1 MCAAALETIA
11 LRKEYPGTLALDDVS
26 LRFEGG
32 RIHALIGKNG
42 AGKSTFVRLLAGAV
56 RPTSGAI
63 VLNGRRV
70 DFSSPREALRQGIAT
85 VHQELSLVPELT
97 VAENIMLGRLPV
109 RRGTG
114 GLLVDWDATHA
125 LAEKVLATLNVRLDV
140 RLPARALGVAHQ
152 QVVEI
157 ARAMSYNP
165 HVLLLD
171 EPTSALARGEADRLF
186 TLLKDLASRGVII
199 LYITHRLQEI
209 PKIADTVTALR
220 NGRLVSTIPVR
231 EATAEQMARMM
242 FGDIVRTHRPE
253 DVNPGSEVLLEVRG
267 LTSPGRFTDVSFTV
281 KKGEIVGIAGLL
293 GSGRTELLR
302 AIAGADPPAG
312 GDIVL
317 KGRALR
323 PGSPAQM
330 KALGIVLAPEN
341 RKEEGLIQIL
351 SSRENLV
358 MAALRAVAR
367 GGLITRGRE
376 RTAVAPVVTSLGI
389 DMPDVDAPVSVLS
402 GGNQQKVV
410 LGKWMLAGA
419 SVILLD
425 EPTRGIDVQAKQQ
438 VFDIVWSLSRRGIAT
453 VVVSS
458 ELEELPDLCHRILVM
473 RHGSLVGDLRASDV
487 SVDQLLAQCLA

>member
-1 MCAAALETIA
+1 MNVASLETIA
-11 LRKEYPGTLALDDVS
+11 LRKEYPGTLALNDVS
-26 LRFEGG
+26 VRFDGG

-42 AGKSTFVRLLAGAV
+42 AGKSTFVKILAGAI
-56 RPTSGAI
+56 RPTSGDI
-63 VLNGRRV
+63 RINGRPV
-70 DFSSPREALRQGIAT
+70 EFSSPREALRQGIAT

-97 VAENIMLGRLPV
+97 LAENIMLGRLPT
-109 RRGTG
+109 RKGTG
-114 GLLVDWDATHA
+114 GMLVDWDATHA

-140 RLPARALGVAHQ
+140 RLPARAMGVAHQ

-186 TLLKDLASRGVII
+186 ALLKDLASRGVII

-209 PKIADTVTALR
+209 PAIADTVTALR
-220 NGRLVSTIPVR
+220 NGRLVSTIPVG
-231 EATAEQMARMM
+231 EATAEHMARMM
-242 FGDIVRTHRPE
+242 FGDVVRAHRPADVDPGE
-253 DVNPGSEVLLEVRG
+253 DILLEVRG
-267 LTSPGRFTDVSFTV
+267 LTSPGKFSNVSFTV
-281 KKGEIVGIAGLL
+281 RRGEIVGIAGLL

-302 AIAGADPPAG
+302 AIAGADPPAE
-312 GDIVL
+312 GDIL
-317 KGRALR
+317 LRGRVVR
-323 PGSPAQM
+323 PDSPARM
-330 KALGIVLAPEN
+330 KSLGVVLAPEN

-351 SSRENLV
+351 SCRENLV
-358 MAALRAVAR
+358 MAALHTVTRR
-367 GGLITRGRE
+367 GLTTRSRE
-376 RTAVAPVVTSLGI
+376 RTAVASLVKSLGI
-389 DMPDVDAPVSVLS
+389 DMPDVEAPVSVLS

-410 LGKWMLAGA
+410 LGKWLLAGA

-458 ELEELPDLCHRILVM
+458 ELEELPDLCHRILLM
-473 RHGSLVGDLRASDV
+473 RHGALTGELRASDV
-487 SVDQLLAQCLA
+487 SVEQLLAYCLA

>member
-1 MCAAALETIA
+1 MNAASLETVA
-11 LRKEYPGTLALDDVS
+11 LRKEFPGTLALDDVS
-26 LRFEGG
+26 LTFEGG

-42 AGKSTFVRLLAGAV
+42 AGKSTFVRILAGAV
-56 RPTSGAI
+56 RPTSGEI
-63 VLNGRRV
+63 RLNGRPV
-70 DFSSPREALRQGIAT
+70 EFSSPREALRQGIAT
-85 VHQELSLVPELT
+85 VHQELSLVPELSI
-97 VAENIMLGRLPV
+97 AENIMLGRLPT
-109 RRGTG
+109 RPGSG
-114 GLLVDWDATHA
+114 GMLVDWDRTYA
-125 LAEKVLATLNVRLDV
+125 LAEGVLETLNVRLDV

-157 ARAMSYNP
+157 ARAMSYRP

-171 EPTSALARGEADRLF
+171 EPTSALARGEAERLF
-186 TLLKDLASRGVII
+186 SLLRDLASRGVII

-209 PKIADTVTALR
+209 SAIADTVTALR
-220 NGRLVSTIPVR
+220 NGRLVSTVPAQD
-231 EATAEQMARMM
+231 ATAEQMARMM
-242 FGDIVRTHRPE
+242 FGDVVRSHRPA
-253 DVNPGSEVLLEVRG
+253 DVHPGDETLLEVRD
-267 LTSPGRFTDVSFTV
+267 LTAPGKFSHVSFTL
-281 KKGEIVGIAGLL
+281 KKGEILGIAGLL

-302 AIAGADPPAG
+302 AIAGADPPTG

-317 KGRALR
+317 RGQALR
-323 PGSPAQM
+323 PDNPARM
-330 KALGIVLAPEN
+330 KSLGVVLAPEN

-358 MAALRAVAR
+358 MAGLRAVAR
-367 GGLITRGRE
+367 GGLTTRSRE
-376 RTAVAPVVTSLGI
+376 RTAVAPLVRSLGI

-410 LGKWMLAGA
+410 LGKWLFAGA
-419 SVILLD
+419 AVILLD

-438 VFDIVWSLSRRGIAT
+438 VFDIVWSLSRRGIGT

-473 RHGSLVGDLRASDV
+473 RHGTLSGELRAADV

>member
-1 MCAAALETIA
+1 MGTPTLETIA

-26 LRFEGG
+26 VRFDGG
-32 RIHALIGKNG
+32 RVHALVGKNG
-42 AGKSTFVRLLAGAV
+42 AGKSTLVKILAGAV
-56 RPTSGAI
+56 RPTSGEI
-63 VLNGRRV
+63 RLNGRPV
-70 DFSSPREALRQGIAT
+70 ELSSPREALHRGIAT

-97 VAENIMLGRLPV
+97 IAENIMLGRLP
-109 RRGTG
+109 RRRRTG
-114 GLLVDWDATHA
+114 GVLVDWESMYAS
-125 LAEKVLATLNVRLDV
+125 AEKVLQTLNVRMDV
-140 RLPARALGVAHQ
+140 RLRARALGIAHQ

-186 TLLKDLASRGVII
+186 ALLRDLALRGVII

-209 PKIADTVTALR
+209 PGIADTVTALR
-220 NGRLVSTIPVR
+220 NGRLVATIPVR
-231 EATAEQMARMM
+231 EATAERMARMM
-242 FGDIVRTHRPE
+242 FGDVVRSHRPS
-253 DVNPGSEVLLEVRG
+253 DITPGDDVLLEVRN
-267 LTSPGRFTDVSFTV
+267 LSSPGKFSNVSFSV
-281 KKGEIVGIAGLL
+281 RRGEILGIAGLL

-302 AIAGADPPAG
+302 AIAGADPPAV

-317 KGRALR
+317 RGRPLR
-323 PGSPAQM
+323 PGTPAQM
-330 KALGIVLAPEN
+330 KSLGVVLAPEN

-358 MAALRAVAR
+358 MAALHSIAR
-367 GGLITRGRE
+367 GGLTTRRRE
-376 RTAVAPVVTSLGI
+376 RTAVAPLVRSLGI

-410 LGKWMLAGA
+410 LGKWLLAGA

-425 EPTRGIDVQAKQQ
+425 EPTRGVDVLAKQQ
-438 VFDIVWSLSRRGIAT
+438 VFDIVWSLSRQGIAT

-458 ELEELPDLCHRILVM
+458 ELEELPDLCHRILIM
-473 RHGSLVGDLRASDV
+473 RHGAIEGEHRASDV
-487 SVDQLLAQCLA
+487 TVDQLLARCLA

>member
-1 MCAAALETIA
+1 MNGASLETVA
-11 LRKEYPGTLALDDVS
+11 LRKEYPGTLALNDVS
-26 LRFEGG
+26 VRFEGG

-42 AGKSTFVRLLAGAV
+42 AGKSTFVRILAGAV
-56 RPTSGAI
+56 RPTSGEI
-63 VLNGRRV
+63 RINGRRV
-70 DFSSPREALRQGIAT
+70 DLSSPREALRQGIAT

-97 VAENIMLGRLPV
+97 IAENIMLGRLPT

-114 GLLVDWDATHA
+114 GMLVDWDATYA
-125 LAEKVLATLNVRLDV
+125 LAEDVLTMLNVRLSV
-140 RLPARALGVAHQ
+140 RLPARALGVAQQ

-171 EPTSALARGEADRLF
+171 EPTSALARGEAERLF

-209 PKIADTVTALR
+209 PAIADTVTALR

-242 FGDIVRTHRPE
+242 FGDVVRSHRPA
-253 DVNPGSEVLLEVRG
+253 DVYPDNEVLLEVRN
-267 LTSPGRFTDVSFTV
+267 LSSPGKFSHVSFAV
-281 KKGEIVGIAGLL
+281 RRGEILGIAGLL

-302 AIAGADPPAG
+302 AIAGADPPAE

-317 KGRALR
+317 RGRALR
-323 PGSPAQM
+323 PDSPARM
-330 KALGIVLAPEN
+330 KKLGVVLAPEN

-358 MAALRAVAR
+358 MAALRSIAR
-367 GGLITRGRE
+367 GGLTTRSRE
-376 RTAVAPVVTSLGI
+376 RTAVAPLVKSLSI
-389 DMPDVDAPVSVLS
+389 DMPDIDAPVSVLS

-410 LGKWMLAGA
+410 LGKWLLAGA

-473 RHGSLVGDLRASDV
+473 RHGALTGEHRAADV
-487 SVDQLLAQCLA
+487 SVDQLLAHCLA